1 MEINTSFLRNQA
13 YESCFRSSD
22 LEYLFGFITI
32 ALSKNTFFSIVNI
45 NLNNLTGKKFILT
58 YSNYSIVVEFENG

>member
-13 YESCFRSSD
+13 YESCFLSSD

-45 NLNNLTGKKFILT
+45 NLNSLTGKKFILT